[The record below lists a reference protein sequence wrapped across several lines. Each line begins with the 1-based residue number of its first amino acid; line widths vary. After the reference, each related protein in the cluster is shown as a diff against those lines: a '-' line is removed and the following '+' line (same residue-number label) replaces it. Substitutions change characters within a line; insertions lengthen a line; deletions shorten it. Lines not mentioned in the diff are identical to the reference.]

1 MATSF
6 ENTRND
12 EYAVAL
18 LAIESLHFGENL
30 KSMIMEATA
39 STRGNEGN
47 PTVNICLGNF
57 VEQFTCKVELATGC
71 V

>member
-6 ENTRND
+6 KNTRND
-12 EYAVAL
+12 EYAIGL
-18 LAIESLHFGENL
+18 LAIETLHFRENL
-30 KSMIMEATA
+30 ESVIMEATA
-39 STRGNEGN
+39 STCGNEGN

-57 VEQFTCKVELATGC
+57 VEQFTCNGELATGC